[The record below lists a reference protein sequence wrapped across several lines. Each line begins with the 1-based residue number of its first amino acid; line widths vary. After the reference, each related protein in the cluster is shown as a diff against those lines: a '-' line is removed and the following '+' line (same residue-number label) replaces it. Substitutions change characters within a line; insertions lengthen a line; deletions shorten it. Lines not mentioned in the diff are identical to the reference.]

1 MVGIDPK
8 VGSSGSLWST
18 LIQVW
23 SSFDPRS
30 WITENGVWT
39 PFYIYILI
47 VIHKKKKNNSHGATT
62 TYVKTYV
69 GVPKNISGSAP
80 KSWIIW
86 INVPQMASVRQ
97 KRWSKILDQ
106 DPHSVIQLDP
116 RCEDSLRHR
125 NVGSFGSF
133 VITYWL
139 NVGKNEWSKWSNIAM
154 TQSNVSTLAW
164 QGVWCQGLREVRN
177 DRDPC

>member
-1 MVGIDPK
+1 ME
-8 VGSSGSLWST
+8 
-18 LIQVW
+18 
-23 SSFDPRS
+23 RA
-30 WITENGVWT
+30 T
-39 PFYIYILI
+39 PP
-47 VIHKKKKNNSHGATT
+47 N
-62 TYVKTYV
+62 TYVNTYV
-69 GVPKNISGSAP
+69 CVTKNISGSAP

-86 INVPQMASVRQ
+86 INVPQMASRRQ

-164 QGVWCQGLREVRN
+164 QGVVCQDKNRLMEPVTPATLSQ
-177 DRDPC
+177 RDTSLLSWPRISG

>member
-1 MVGIDPK
+1 ME
-8 VGSSGSLWST
+8 
-18 LIQVW
+18 
-23 SSFDPRS
+23 RA
-30 WITENGVWT
+30 T
-39 PFYIYILI
+39 PP
-47 VIHKKKKNNSHGATT
+47 T
-62 TYVKTYV
+62 TYVNTYV
-69 GVPKNISGSAP
+69 AGTKNISGSAP

-164 QGVWCQGLREVRN
+164 QGVVCQALMKAQRTWHIRHWLQPSQCELIIMC
-177 DRDPC
+177 PA

>member
-1 MVGIDPK
+1 MERLARP
-8 VGSSGSLWST
+8 
-18 LIQVW
+18 
-23 SSFDPRS
+23 
-30 WITENGVWT
+30 
-39 PFYIYILI
+39 
-47 VIHKKKKNNSHGATT
+47 T
-62 TYVKTYV
+62 TYVNTYV
-69 GVPKNISGSAP
+69 AVPKNISGFAP

-133 VITYWL
+133 VITHWL

-154 TQSNVSTLAW
+154 TQTNVSTPSLTGGIVLVHRAQHNTHDARHESGNTRLME
-164 QGVWCQGLREVRN
+164 QGRSSDAQATHSTSLLFM
-177 DRDPC
+177 PQP